1 MSAAEPSALALFWVA
16 VIGGAILA
24 YVVLDGFDLGV
35 GILFGTT
42 KDEKLR
48 DDMIA
53 SISPFWD
60 GNETWLIVVGASL
73 FAAFPAVYAVFLPAF
88 YFPVLLL
95 LLGLIFRGV
104 AFEFR
109 ARGGARGLWDRGF
122 VLGSVVAA
130 FVQGAAVGAMI
141 RGIPVVN
148 GQYAGNSFDWVAP
161 LPILTGIGLVLG
173 YALLGAGWL
182 VLKAEDPLRS
192 WARRRILLLTGAVVA
207 ILCLA
212 IVIAFGD
219 RARMTGS
226 LFLDRPWG
234 GIFPLIGL
242 IAIVG
247 IFSGARRRRDSWP
260 FAMTVVLFIAAF
272 LSLAVMFWP
281 YMIPY
286 SITVT
291 MAAAPEASLSF
302 LFWGAGLFVLP
313 VISGYTAV
321 VYWLF
326 RGKQRNRYSPASPP
340 PPVVKGS

>member
-1 MSAAEPSALALFWVA
+1 MSATEPSALALFWVA
-16 VIGGAILA
+16 VIALAILA

-42 KDEKLR
+42 KNARLR
-48 DDMIA
+48 DEMIA

-73 FAAFPAVYAVFLPAF
+73 FAAFPAVYAAFLSAF
-88 YFPVLLL
+88 YIPVLLL

-109 ARGGARGLWDRGF
+109 ARGVARGLWDGGF
-122 VLGSVVAA
+122 VLGSLVAA

-148 GQYAGNSFDWVAP
+148 RQYSGGSFDWVAA
-161 LPILTGIGLVLG
+161 LPILCGVGLVLG

-182 VLKAEDPLRS
+182 VLKSEDPLCS
-192 WARRRILLLTGAVVA
+192 WARRRIPVLASAVVA
-207 ILCLA
+207 VLCVA
-212 IVIAFGD
+212 VVAAFGD
-219 RARMTGS
+219 RARMIGS

-234 GIFPLIGL
+234 IIFPLVGL
-242 IAIVG
+242 VAIVG
-247 IFSGARRRRDSWP
+247 IFSGARRCRDSWP
-260 FAMTVVLFIAAF
+260 FTMTVVLFVAAF

-286 SITVT
+286 SVTVAT
-291 MAAAPEASLSF
+291 AAAPEASLSF

-313 VISGYTAV
+313 VIGGYTAV

-326 RGKQRNRYSPASPP
+326 RDRQRKGYDAASGPP
-340 PPVVKGS
+340 PAVKAS